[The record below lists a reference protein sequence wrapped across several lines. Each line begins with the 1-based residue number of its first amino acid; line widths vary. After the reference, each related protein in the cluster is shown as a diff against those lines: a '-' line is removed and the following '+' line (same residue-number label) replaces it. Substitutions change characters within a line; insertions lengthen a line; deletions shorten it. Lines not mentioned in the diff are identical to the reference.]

1 MENVIT
7 SRSTFKVLHIQWTS
21 GKREL
26 NGSAEKDRFKKSK
39 QTKSMQKRLKKH
51 QAQAAKM
58 HATGNSTV
66 LTNELNAN
74 LANWEK
80 YAAEWNA
87 VKKNKANST

>member
-1 MENVIT
+1 MEEEACPPDPKPKTTTTKNNP
-7 SRSTFKVLHIQWTS
+7 RSQS
-21 GKREL
+21 EL
-26 NGSAEKDRFKKSK
+26 
-39 QTKSMQKRLKKH
+39 TKSMQKRLKKY

-80 YAAEWNA
+80 YATEWNA
-87 VKKNKANST
+87 MKKNKANST

>member
-1 MENVIT
+1 
-7 SRSTFKVLHIQWTS
+7 
-21 GKREL
+21 
-26 NGSAEKDRFKKSK
+26 
-39 QTKSMQKRLKKH
+39 MQKRLKKH

-58 HATGNSTV
+58 HGTGNSTV